1 MGCDAAAITN
11 QANSPRRMP
20 AQSTQLEQTRDE
32 FLSRMSHEL
41 RTPLNAVIG
50 FSRVLE
56 ANRAGN
62 QRPEDIELLQRVREN
77 GEQLLRL
84 VQDVL
89 DYSRIRRGM
98 LQMHITDTDVADV
111 AATVV
116 ARHRR
121 SATEKGVRIILALP
135 ESASTVPLDED
146 RFVQVVQHLVAN
158 AVKFTQHGTINVN
171 VVTDAANRPVRMEVV
186 DTGVGIPVANL
197 ARIFE
202 PFEQGDAGTGRSHG
216 GVGLGLP
223 LAHQLCE
230 AMGCRLSV
238 VSDPGAGSRFTVH
251 FPVVGQFHCD
261 KT

>member
-1 MGCDAAAITN
+1 MSL
-11 QANSPRRMP
+11 QP
-20 AQSTQLEQTRDE
+20 TQLEQTRDE

-62 QRPEDIELLQRVREN
+62 QRPEDLALLQRVREN
-77 GEQLLRL
+77 GEQLLQL

-89 DYSRIRRGM
+89 DHSRIRRGM
-98 LQMHITDTDVADV
+98 LQMHITDTNVADI
-111 AATVV
+111 AATVA

-121 SATEKGVRIILALP
+121 SATEKGVRIVLALP
-135 ESASTVPLDED
+135 EKAPAVRLDEEQ
-146 RFVQVVQHLVAN
+146 FVQVVRHLVAN
-158 AVKFTQHGTINVN
+158 AVKFTQHGTVNVN
-171 VVTDAANRPVRMEVV
+171 VVTDAANRPVRLEVV

-202 PFEQGDAGTGRSHG
+202 PFEQGDAGMGRSHEG
-216 GVGLGLP
+216 AGLGLP

-238 VSDPGAGSRFTVH
+238 VSDPGTGSRFTIH
-251 FPVVGQFHCD
+251 FPIP
-261 KT
+261 